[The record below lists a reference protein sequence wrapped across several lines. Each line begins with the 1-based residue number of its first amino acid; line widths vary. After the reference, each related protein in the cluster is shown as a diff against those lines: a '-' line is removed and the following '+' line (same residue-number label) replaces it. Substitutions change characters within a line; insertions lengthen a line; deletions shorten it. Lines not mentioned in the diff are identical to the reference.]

1 MSYIKKS
8 LSPDEEISTLF
19 GIHWSTR
26 TTLWFWCAVS
36 VCVSGGVFY
45 FYDKFDIPLLPV
57 GLVVLSVIPTLWEWT
72 RLKCLEQGVTNK
84 RVILKKGVIAIKTE
98 EMRLSSIETVEIV
111 QSLMGR
117 LCGYGT
123 VKVTGRGLSDVIFYN
138 IDDPMEVKRAIERAD
153 YVSQIAHTEEDVE
166 SDQ

>member
-8 LSPDEEISTLF
+8 LAPDEEIATLF

-26 TTLWFWCAVS
+26 TTLWFWCVVSMAVS
-36 VCVSGGVFY
+36 GSVFY
-45 FYDKFDIPLLPV
+45 FHDKFDTQVISV
-57 GLVVLSVIPTLWEWT
+57 GLVVIALLPTLLEWT
-72 RLKCLEQGVTNK
+72 RLKCLEQGVTTK

-98 EMRLSSIETVEIV
+98 EMRLTSIETVEIV

-123 VKVTGRGLSDVIFYN
+123 VKVTGRGLSDVVFKN

-153 YVSQIAHTEEDVE
+153 YDYRNASPKESVEE
-166 SDQ
+166 